1 MIEVLYP
8 VIQFYTSKYC
18 APCKNVERMLARIN
32 LSLFGNQLFIQKIDV
47 SLTDEMELARKNNI
61 LSVPS
66 IIVGNKRLTHIMDE
80 QDIVDTILQGFLSS
94 VSLEEEEEP

>member
-1 MIEVLYP
+1 
-8 VIQFYTSKYC
+8 
-18 APCKNVERMLARIN
+18 MLARIN